1 MGSGRRTV
9 AAQSCAGSPPCHTM
23 ASCLTL
29 QVLFA
34 STVVVLG
41 QQAPQYH
48 IQTDQGA
55 DRFFRFQ
62 TASGQYRKEVRHKDG
77 SQEGTY
83 GWVDPNGVLRLFD
96 YVADDLGYR
105 IVQESLFNVG
115 PASPDF
121 SINTRGGDLNLG
133 FEVYPLDGGAGP
145 GGRLGPDPSL
155 PPAQLH
161 LVDGGD
167 LHLTGGYRTNA
178 LVSSIPHEVHPNPL
192 GKQIGATFFHELP
205 VPPPPAPRLVI
216 GSEAVAV
223 PAPEERDSFVV
234 GHTGE
239 PAKPRAAPAPERSRI
254 VIGLSHNNAAPAPRA
269 SRPRALPAP
278 AAPSPAAKRR
288 NTIVIGSSRRR
299 RQLMAALHLL

>member
-1 MGSGRRTV
+1 MG
-9 AAQSCAGSPPCHTM
+9 QSCAGSPPCRTM
-23 ASCLTL
+23 AYSFCLTL
-29 QVLFA
+29 QVLVA

-62 TASGQYRKEVRHKDG
+62 TASGQYRKEVRHEDG
-77 SQEGTY
+77 TQEGTY

-96 YVADDLGYR
+96 YVADNLGYR

-115 PASPDF
+115 PTNPDF
-121 SINTRGGDLNLG
+121 SVKTRGGDLNLG

-178 LVSSIPHEVHPNPL
+178 LVSSIPHEVHPKPL

-223 PAPEERDSFVV
+223 PAAEERDSFVV

-239 PAKPRAAPAPERSRI
+239 PA
-254 VIGLSHNNAAPAPRA
+254 
-269 SRPRALPAP
+269 PAP
-278 AAPSPAAKRR
+278 AASRR

-299 RQLMAALHLL
+299 RQLMAALHLLRAQIDLIRMHVLHVGCKVHQCPILP